1 MDIGEETEQSSD
13 VQKLIRKIE
22 KAEKYFKPWWERVD
36 KIVKRFRDE
45 QKTAARKEGYNILWS
60 NKRTLKPLLYSATP
74 KVAVTDRLK
83 NGDPMAILG
92 ASITEKCMGYA
103 CDIYDVD
110 YAVSRA
116 VDDFILGARG
126 QLWAQ
131 YKAEQ
136 ETQEIAGEEVGVKT
150 DESVKLEYVYYK
162 DFLHNPAR
170 GWEEVTWVARI
181 AHMSKDEVRARFG
194 DEIASA
200 LEYQSKDPDSNDDK
214 DKCIADKA
222 RIYEVW
228 DKTTRRVYWVSK
240 EYGQGFLDES
250 EDMLGLQNF
259 FPCPRPAFD
268 SMANDSLIPIPEF
281 SQYQDLAAEL
291 DETTRRIK
299 LLIRQIAV
307 KGVYDKGQTSLSD
320 LLSSDCENKL
330 IPVDNWAA
338 LVSAG
343 GLKGVIDFMPVD
355 ATMIALKTLYE
366 NRQRIKAEIY
376 ELTGHSDLM
385 RGVSDPRETASAQ
398 NQKADF
404 LDTRLGERQREIQR
418 FIKDAF
424 EIKAEVIFRQYDDRK
439 LAMIAGYDFMRP
451 EQQQMFAH
459 VLEMLRSDLV
469 RSCRVDLETD
479 STIAPDEEKEK
490 RGRLEFLQA
499 VGDFFI
505 NALPMI
511 QQAPML
517 APVVGEML
525 MFGVRAFRTGKELE
539 GSLKQAMQAIAQ
551 QAAQPQ
557 QPQPDPKMIEMQGKQ
572 QMEQAKLQMQAQ
584 KQQGDLQ
591 VASARIEGER
601 ALKEMQIA
609 GELQLK
615 RERAQAELEL
625 KAQSALDAQALAR
638 AQAMRQQFSQ
648 NS

>member
-36 KIVKRFRDE
+36 KIVKRYRDE
-45 QKTAARKEGYNILWS
+45 QESKARKVGYNILWS
-60 NKRTLKPLLYSATP
+60 NKRTLKPMLYSATP
-74 KVAVTDRLK
+74 KVAVTGRLK
-83 NGDPMAILG
+83 NGDPMANLG
-92 ASITEKCMGYA
+92 AIITERCMEYA

-110 YAVSRA
+110 YPIGRA
-116 VDDFILGARG
+116 VDDFILAARG
-126 QLWAQ
+126 QLWVQ
-131 YKAEQ
+131 YSAEQ
-136 ETQEIAGEEVGVKT
+136 EAQEVAGEEVEVKT
-150 DESVKLEYVYYK
+150 DESVRLEYVYYK
-162 DFLHNPAR
+162 DFLHDPAR
-170 GWEEVTWVARI
+170 GWEEVSWVARI
-181 AHMSKDEVRARFG
+181 AHMTKDEVEDRFG
-194 DEIASA
+194 EEIASA
-200 LEYQSKDPDSNDDK
+200 LEYQNKDPDSSGDK
-214 DKCIADKA
+214 DKCVANKA
-222 RIYEVW
+222 RVYEVW
-228 DKTTRRVYWVSK
+228 DKHHKRVYWVSK

-250 EDMLGLQNF
+250 DDILGLQNF

-268 SMANDSLIPIPEF
+268 SMANDSLIPIPEY

-291 DETTRRIK
+291 DETTQRIK

-307 KGVYDKGQTSLSD
+307 RGVYDKGQTSLSD

-338 LVSAG
+338 LVGAG
-343 GLKGVIDFMPVD
+343 GLKGVVDFMPID
-355 ATMIALKTLYE
+355 ATIMVLKGLYE
-366 NRQRIKAEIY
+366 NRQRLLTEIY
-376 ELTGHSDLM
+376 EITGHSDLM

-398 NQKADF
+398 NQKAGF
-404 LDTRLGERQREIQR
+404 LNTRLGERQREIQR
-418 FIKDAF
+418 FIRDAF
-424 EIKAEVIFRQYDDRK
+424 EIKAEVIFQQYDPER
-439 LAMIAGYDFMRP
+439 LAMIAGFEAMQP
-451 EQQQMFAH
+451 MEQQMFMP
-459 VLEMLRSDLV
+459 VLEMLKSDLA
-469 RSCRVDLETD
+469 RNYRVDLETD
-479 STIAPDEEKEK
+479 STIAPDEAAEKQ
-490 RGRLEFLQA
+490 RRLELLQA

-609 GELQLK
+609 GDLQLK

-625 KAQSALDAQALAR
+625 KAQAALDAQALAR